1 MFHVCTPWPPLPPIT
16 KLWPSYDRFQ
26 IFSPTLTKAV
36 ARRGARGYAG
46 GLCQLRNCRKTH
58 AGSGRNL
65 SSHWLNR
72 LNDREQHGQTV
83 SLRQLI
89 ATLSI
94 FAEVHHIL
102 RLPLR
107 PELCC
112 QLSLLQSTT
121 HCGPCQN
128 HSKRACQD
136 WRWGRGRRGR
146 QSCSQST
153 EKVFK
158 HSSKSSFSF
167 VVMFHFPPFGHW
179 SLSTPTL
186 AWPLRSLLRRH
197 SKQCKDS
204 SLGANC
210 TSAGTS

>member
-1 MFHVCTPWPPLPPIT
+1 M
-16 KLWPSYDRFQ
+16 
-26 IFSPTLTKAV
+26 

-46 GLCQLRNCRKTH
+46 GLCQLRNCRQTH

-128 HSKRACQD
+128 HSKRAGADGDGGDRAVVSLQK
-136 WRWGRGRRGR
+136 R
-146 QSCSQST
+146 CSSIQAL
-153 EKVFK
+153 VFQRFVLFWD
-158 HSSKSSFSF
+158 HVSFSSFWALI
-167 VVMFHFPPFGHW
+167 VVHP
-179 SLSTPTL
+179 
-186 AWPLRSLLRRH
+186 
-197 SKQCKDS
+197 DS
-204 SLGANC
+204 SLTTAEPFEA
-210 TSAGTS
+210 TFQAV